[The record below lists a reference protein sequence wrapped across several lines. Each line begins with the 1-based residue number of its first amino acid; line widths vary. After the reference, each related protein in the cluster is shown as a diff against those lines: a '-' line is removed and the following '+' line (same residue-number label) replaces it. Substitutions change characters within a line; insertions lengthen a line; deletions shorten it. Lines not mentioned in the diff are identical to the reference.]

1 MLGTL
6 ISNSLVLLQAVSVI
20 VVAALL
26 ISRSRYFA
34 EVMDGRATWKNQLVL
49 VLFFGTVSIYGS
61 VIGINVFGAIINVRD
76 LGPLVGGLACGPV
89 VGLGAGLIGAAFRFS
104 EGGFTALACSI
115 IVTLAGLLG
124 GIVYL
129 RKSRF
134 PGVVFSVIFAVLFEL
149 LHMALTLAI
158 SRPFD
163 LARDVVEQALGPMVL
178 ANGAGML
185 IFALIIANVITHR
198 ETKRER
204 DSYQLQLQIKQAEM
218 VVAADIQ
225 KSFLPKNIP
234 SLYGFDI
241 AATTIPAREVGGDFY
256 DFTEQGD
263 NLQFVIADVSGKGVP
278 AALFMALTRII
289 VRACA
294 APQRRASERLRCANK
309 MIVDDSGS
317 ATSGMFVTLFFAM
330 LNRKDRSLVY
340 ANAGH
345 NPPLLFRAASSSIV
359 AMDVTGVALGMMA
372 DMEYE
377 QRQLSLES
385 GDILLLYTDG
395 IVEAMNG
402 KEEFFG
408 EKRLRSSL
416 AGATQLSAQGILD
429 SILRDLR
436 QFTVGAEQSD
446 DITAIVFKV
455 EDDPAAETNKTIFE

>member
-34 EVMDGRATWKNQLVL
+34 EVMDGRATWKNQLIL
-49 VLFFGTVSIYGS
+49 VLFFGMVSIYGS

-115 IVTLAGLLG
+115 VVTLAGLLG

-129 RKSRF
+129 RKSKF

-163 LARDVVEQALGPMVL
+163 LARDVVAQAIGPMVL

-185 IFALIIANVITHR
+185 IFAFIIANVVTHR

-204 DSYQLQLQIKQAEM
+204 DSYQLELQIKQAEM

-234 SLYGFDI
+234 SLEGFDI

-256 DFTEQGD
+256 DFTEQDD

-278 AALFMALTRII
+278 AALFMALSRII

-294 APQRRASERLRCANK
+294 APQRRASERLKCANK

-330 LNRKDRSLVY
+330 LNQMNRNLVY

-377 QRQLSLES
+377 QRELVLES

-416 AGATQLSAQGILD
+416 ASATELSAQGILD
-429 SILRDLR
+429 IILRDLR

>member
-1 MLGTL
+1 MLASL
-6 ISNSLVLLQAVSVI
+6 INDSMVLLQAVSVI

-34 EVMDGRATWKNQLVL
+34 EIMDGRATWKNRLVL
-49 VLFFGTVSIYGS
+49 ILFFGIVSIYGS

-89 VGLGAGLIGAAFRFS
+89 VGLGAGLIGAAFRLS
-104 EGGFTALACSI
+104 EGGFTAPACSI
-115 IVTLAGLLG
+115 LVILAGLFG
-124 GIVYL
+124 GLVF
-129 RKSRF
+129 RHRGRF
-134 PGVVFSVIFAVLFEL
+134 PGVAFSTAFAILFEL
-149 LHMALTLAI
+149 FHMALTLAI

-163 LARDVVEQALGPMVL
+163 LAWDVVSQAFVPMIL

-185 IFALIIANVITHR
+185 IFAFIISNVITHR

-204 DSYQLQLQIKQAEM
+204 DIYQLQLQIKQAEL
-218 VVAADIQ
+218 VVASDIQ
-225 KSFLPKNIP
+225 KSFLPKKIP
-234 SLYGFDI
+234 SLKGFDI
-241 AATTIPAREVGGDFY
+241 AATTIPAKEVGGDFY
-256 DFTEQGD
+256 DFIEQDG
-263 NLQFVIADVSGKGVP
+263 NLQFAIADVSGKGVP
-278 AALFMALTRII
+278 AALFMALSRII
-289 VRACA
+289 VRACS
-294 APQRRASERLRCANK
+294 APQRGVAERLGCANK

-345 NPPLLFRAASSSIV
+345 NPPLLFRAASSSIEETE
-359 AMDVTGVALGMMA
+359 VTGVALGMME

-377 QRQLSLES
+377 QRQLVLQS
-385 GDILLLYTDG
+385 GDILFLYTDG

-408 EKRLRSSL
+408 VDRLRFSL
-416 AGATQLSAQGILD
+416 AAATEHSAQGILD
-429 SILRDLR
+429 SVLHDLR

-446 DITAIVFKV
+446 DITAMVFKAG
-455 EDDPAAETNKTIFE
+455 DDPAAETNKTIFE

>member
-49 VLFFGTVSIYGS
+49 VLFFGMVSIYGS

-115 IVTLAGLLG
+115 AATLAGLLG

-129 RKSRF
+129 RKARF

-149 LHMALTLAI
+149 FHMVLTLAI

-163 LARDVVEQALGPMVL
+163 LARDAVTQAIGPMVL

-185 IFALIIANVITHR
+185 IFAFIIANVITHR

-204 DSYQLQLQIKQAEM
+204 DSYQLELQIKQAEM

-234 SLYGFDI
+234 SLEGFDI

-256 DFTEQGD
+256 DFTEQDG

-278 AALFMALTRII
+278 AALFMALSRII

-294 APQRRASERLRCANK
+294 APQRRASERLKCANK

-330 LNRKDRSLVY
+330 LNQMNRNLVY

-345 NPPLLFRAASSSIV
+345 NPPLLFRAASSSIA
-359 AMDVTGVALGMMA
+359 AMDVTGVALGMME

-377 QRQLSLES
+377 QRELVLES

-408 EKRLRSSL
+408 ENRLRSTL
-416 AGATQLSAQGILD
+416 ASATDLSAQGILD
-429 SILRDLR
+429 RVLCDLG
-436 QFTVGAEQSD
+436 QFTKGAEQSD
-446 DITAIVFKV
+446 DITAIVIKV
-455 EDDPAAETNKTIFE
+455 EG

>member
-1 MLGTL
+1 M
-6 ISNSLVLLQAVSVI
+6 
-20 VVAALL
+20 
-26 ISRSRYFA
+26 
-34 EVMDGRATWKNQLVL
+34 
-49 VLFFGTVSIYGS
+49 
-61 VIGINVFGAIINVRD
+61 
-76 LGPLVGGLACGPV
+76 
-89 VGLGAGLIGAAFRFS
+89 
-104 EGGFTALACSI
+104 
-115 IVTLAGLLG
+115 
-124 GIVYL
+124 
-129 RKSRF
+129 
-134 PGVVFSVIFAVLFEL
+134 
-149 LHMALTLAI
+149 AI

-163 LARDVVEQALGPMVL
+163 LARNAVEQALVPMVL

-185 IFALIIANVITHR
+185 IFAFIIANVITER

-204 DSYQLQLQIKQAEM
+204 DCYQLQLQIKQAEM

-225 KSFLPKNIP
+225 NSFLPKNIP
-234 SLYGFDI
+234 SLHGFDI

-256 DFTEQGD
+256 DFIEQED

-278 AALFMALTRII
+278 AALFMALSRII

-294 APQRRASERLRCANK
+294 APQRAVAQRLKCANK

-317 ATSGMFVTLFFAM
+317 ATSGMFVTLFFAT

-345 NPPLLFRAASSSIV
+345 NPPLLFRAASSSIM

-377 QRQLSLES
+377 QRQISLES

-416 AGATQLSAQGILD
+416 ASATELSAQEILD
-429 SILRDLR
+429 SVLCDLG
-436 QFTVGAEQSD
+436 QFTKGAEQSD
-446 DITAIVFKV
+446 DITAIVIKV
-455 EDDPAAETNKTIFE
+455 EG

>member
-1 MLGTL
+1 MLIIHMAISL
-6 ISNSLVLLQAVSVI
+6 ISDSLVLLQAVSVI
-20 VVAALL
+20 VVAAIL
-26 ISRSRYFA
+26 ISHSRYFT
-34 EVMDGRATWKNQLVL
+34 EVMDGRVTWKNQLVL
-49 VLFFGTVSIYGS
+49 VLFFGMVSIYGT

-89 VGLGAGLIGAAFRFS
+89 VGLCAGLIGAAFRFS

-115 IVTLAGLLG
+115 AATLAGLLG

-129 RKSRF
+129 RKARF

-149 LHMALTLAI
+149 FHMVLTLAI

-163 LARDVVEQALGPMVL
+163 LARDVVTQAIGPMIL

-185 IFALIIANVITHR
+185 IFAFIIANVITHR

-204 DSYQLQLQIKQAEM
+204 DSYQLELQIKQAEM

-225 KSFLPKNIP
+225 KSFLPKIIP
-234 SLYGFDI
+234 SLEGFDI

-256 DFTEQGD
+256 DFTEQDG

-278 AALFMALTRII
+278 AALFMALSRII

-294 APQRRASERLRCANK
+294 APQRDVAQRLKCANK

-330 LNRKDRSLVY
+330 LNQMNRNLVY

-345 NPPLLFRAASSSIV
+345 NPPLLFRAASGSIA

-377 QRQLSLES
+377 QRELVLES
-385 GDILLLYTDG
+385 GDVLLLYTDG

-408 EKRLRSSL
+408 ENRLRSTL
-416 AGATQLSAQGILD
+416 ASATELSAQGILD
-429 SILRDLR
+429 RVLCDLG
-436 QFTVGAEQSD
+436 QFTKGAEQSD
-446 DITAIVFKV
+446 DITAIVIKV
-455 EDDPAAETNKTIFE
+455 EG

>member
-34 EVMDGRATWKNQLVL
+34 EVMDGRATWKNQLIL
-49 VLFFGTVSIYGS
+49 VLFFGMVSIYGS

-115 IVTLAGLLG
+115 VVTLAGLLG

-163 LARDVVEQALGPMVL
+163 LARDVVAQAIGPMVL

-185 IFALIIANVITHR
+185 IFAFIIANVITHR

-204 DSYQLQLQIKQAEM
+204 DSYQLELQIKQAEM

-234 SLYGFDI
+234 SLEGFDI

-256 DFTEQGD
+256 DFTEQDG

-278 AALFMALTRII
+278 AALFMALSRII

-317 ATSGMFVTLFFAM
+317 ATSGMFVTLFFAT

-345 NPPLLFRAASSSIV
+345 NPPLLFRAASSSIM

-377 QRQLSLES
+377 QRQISLES
-385 GDILLLYTDG
+385 DDILLLYTDG

-416 AGATQLSAQGILD
+416 ASATELSAQGTLD

-455 EDDPAAETNKTIFE
+455 GDDPAAETNKTIFE